1 MRIKADLKPGVWARA
16 QTSAADAAT
25 GLTALAVVRADEMIA
40 KLKAEGIEASLHQD
54 RVRFTSARPASR
66 DARLIIETHGD
77 LIEARLRTRELDWDR
92 DKGE

>member
-1 MRIKADLKPGVWARA
+1 MRTRADLRRGLFPDARP
-16 QTSAADAAT
+16 SAADAST

-66 DARLIIETHGD
+66 DALRLIETHGD
-77 LIEARLRTRELDWDR
+77 LIEARLRMRE
-92 DKGE
+92 